1 VRLARGASGGR
12 LRGHLVPHALHADAR
27 RLKVSQQARRGRRV
41 TWDDVAAEAIGLLLE
56 DRSEIGARLTE
67 ARRLADQATATPR
80 LVQATIPTE
89 VDEAFG
95 QLRLDLAD
103 EIGHDVPY
111 EQLWAAALLMWVR
124 AHR

>member
-1 VRLARGASGGR
+1 
-12 LRGHLVPHALHADAR
+12 
-27 RLKVSQQARRGRRV
+27 LKVSQQARRNSRV

-56 DRSEIGARLTE
+56 DRSEISGRLAE
-67 ARRLADQATATPR
+67 ARRLADEATASPR
-80 LVQATIPTE
+80 LVQATIPSE
-89 VDEAFG
+89 LDEAFG